1 MADNVTINIT
11 EIAEAVNFD
20 IIAPVTAV
28 SVATTENI
36 EDVSINITP
45 TSNLLEVD
53 VQETPIAVT
62 INVSEYD
69 AQIVSA
75 ILLELEMTNSLL
87 RFKEFTY
94 NVSGDISNKSIY
106 TNSTKSTK
114 LYNVDYT
121 YNVGGDLINTETT
134 RVSDSFVFNKEFS
147 YDINGNLISINII

>member
-11 EIAEAVNFD
+11 EIAETVNFD

-28 SVATTENI
+28 AIAATENI
-36 EDVSINITP
+36 EDVSINVAP

-53 VQETPIAVT
+53 VQETPISVT

-94 NVSGDISNKSIY
+94 NLNGDISNKSIY

-121 YNVGGDLINTETT
+121 YNVSGDLTNTETT